1 METASTTDGRSRG
14 FRLYWPWVP
23 HPTEVAAAAAFFGSP
38 EASYVT
44 GQHIG
49 INGGM
54 AMLEPNICACAAPR
68 RGSYKERAGICVVAL
83 NSRSLSDRLALSRR
97 YRLFCLLHPEDL
109 LPTAVP
115 GEIVPIEEEN
125 GSIAEK

>member
-1 METASTTDGRSRG
+1 MAQSCHRTTIWGRTMETASTTDGRSRG

-54 AMLEPNICACAAPR
+54 AMLEPNMRMR
-68 RGSYKERAGICVVAL
+68 RAS
-83 NSRSLSDRLALSRR
+83 
-97 YRLFCLLHPEDL
+97 
-109 LPTAVP
+109 P
-115 GEIVPIEEEN
+115 GQL
-125 GSIAEK
+125 